1 MKSNIEALMV
11 AGIVFAAALG
21 FSGGATARWFGP
33 LPQGSTDAH
42 GAAVS
47 VPDTPI
53 DVQLSGPISS
63 ETARPGDIWRGT
75 VLENVVRQH
84 EVLIPAGTRVTGM
97 ITAALSARRA
107 PRAMLEL
114 SVRALELD
122 AGAARS
128 EALPALPALS
138 LAAAFPVGIPTQS
151 RASSADLRAAGP
163 PSPEAGSDA
172 VMGVVAGTPAARVMA
187 VESGVPIALKQGMVM
202 RFSLDHTVAVR

>member
-11 AGIVFAAALG
+11 AGLVFAAALG

-33 LPQGSTDAH
+33 LPQGTGDAH
-42 GAAVS
+42 GASVS

-53 DVQLSGPISS
+53 DVQLSGPVSS

-84 EVLIPAGTRVTGM
+84 DVLIPAGTQVTGI
-97 ITAALSARRA
+97 ITAASSARHA

-122 AGAARS
+122 AGAPPS
-128 EALPALPALS
+128 EAQPAPS
-138 LAAAFPVGIPTQS
+138 LASAFPVGIPTEQEPGS
-151 RASSADLRAAGP
+151 LDLRSAAQ
-163 PSPEAGSDA
+163 PEPAAGSDA

-187 VESGVPIALKQGMVM
+187 VESRVPIALKQGAVM